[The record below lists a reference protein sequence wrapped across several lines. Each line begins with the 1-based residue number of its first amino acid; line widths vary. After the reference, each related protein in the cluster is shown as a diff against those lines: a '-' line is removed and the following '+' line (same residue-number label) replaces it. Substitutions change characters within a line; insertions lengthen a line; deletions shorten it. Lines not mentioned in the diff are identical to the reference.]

1 MSTTATA
8 TKALGVKYGS
18 SELKLDINRN
28 TVRAFVIVSSLLLLI
43 FLLKFLYTVFLA
55 DILFPPLRIV
65 QVVPAKASL
74 LTLAPPPT
82 NNNEPPPPPPPPAT
96 AAGLSGPA
104 TRAGTPVA
112 VPDAMIAPDAKD
124 FANIDEVS
132 RASSVGGD
140 GQDMG
145 GFMDG
150 TGDYGSG
157 SVQIDTKEEIPDPDE
172 FVDVQQEA
180 IWDETDLNKRIKY
193 PQLAK
198 SQNLEG
204 MVTLRVLVG
213 KTGRAERIMIL
224 SATNKLFEQ
233 EAELRVRET
242 VFTPAIQN
250 GNPVATWITIP
261 VRFSLR

>member
-1 MSTTATA
+1 MSTIASA
-8 TKALGVKYGS
+8 TKALGLKYGS
-18 SELKLDINRN
+18 SELKLEINRN

-43 FLLKFLYTVFLA
+43 FLLKFLYSVFLA

-65 QVVPAKASL
+65 EVVPAKASL

-112 VPDAMIAPDAKD
+112 VPDAMIAPDTKS
-124 FANIDEVS
+124 FADIDELS

-172 FVDVQQEA
+172 FIDVQQEA
-180 IWDETDLNKRIKY
+180 TWDEADLAKRLKY
-193 PQLAK
+193 PQLAR

-204 MVTLRVLVG
+204 SVTLRVYVAKSG
-213 KTGRAERIMIL
+213 KPERIEVMA
-224 SATNKLFEQ
+224 ATNKLFEQ
-233 EAELRVRET
+233 EAMARVRET

-250 GNPVATWITIP
+250 GAAVGQWITVP
-261 VRFSLR
+261 VRFTLR